1 MFLNGYLEEDIY
13 MEQPLGFTSSD
24 DDHKVCKLQ
33 RSIYGLKQASRSW
46 NTRFN
51 DVIKMF
57 SFIENEEEPCVS
69 KKVSGSTVVFLVLY
83 VDDIL
88 LIENDILMLTS
99 VKVWLS
105 KEFSM
110 KDLGE
115 ASFILGIKVYRD
127 RPNRMLGLS
136 QKMYIE
142 EVLKR
147 FSMENSKRGLVPF
160 RHSIHLSKKMCP
172 STPEEIERMSKIP
185 YASVVRSLMHT
196 MLCT

>member
-1 MFLNGYLEEDIY
+1 M
-13 MEQPLGFTSSD
+13 
-24 DDHKVCKLQ
+24 
-33 RSIYGLKQASRSW
+33 LK
-46 NTRFN
+46 N
-51 DVIKMF
+51 
-57 SFIENEEEPCVS
+57 VS
-69 KKVSGSTVVFLVLY
+69 ESTVIFLVLY

-88 LIENDILMLTS
+88 LIGNDIPMLTS

-127 RPNRMLGLS
+127 RPNRMLELS
-136 QKMYIE
+136 QKMYIEMYIE

-147 FSMENSKRGLVPF
+147 FSMKNSKRGLLPF
-160 RHSIHLSKKMCP
+160 RHGIHLSKKMCP

-185 YASVVRSLMHT
+185 YASIIGSLMYA
-196 MLCT
+196 MLCTRPDIAHAVSVTSRYQSNPDEEHWTSMKCILKYLRRTKDMFLVFGNGEL